1 MSFRMLVDQA
11 QLEDRIGAATLN
23 RIYADGSEDGVARPD
38 AINGLIRDGSSK
50 VLGYIGLVY
59 DVDLVDETNQAEIV
73 RLTLD
78 ACQAYA
84 AMRHPE
90 FMRSVDGYKMMIQ
103 VDKDLKALREGF
115 TNLGTKDPPEPAA
128 NHGVR
133 ISSGDPLRPDKCTPR
148 FSDNWGG
155 RGGF

>member
-1 MSFRMLVDQA
+1 MLVSQA

-23 RIYADGSEDGVARPD
+23 RIYSDGSDDGIARID
-38 AINGLIRDGSSK
+38 AIDSLRRDGSSK
-50 VLGYIGLVY
+50 VLGFIGLVY
-59 DVDLVDETNQAEIV
+59 DVDLIDEANQAEIV
-73 RLTLD
+73 RLALD
-78 ACQAYA
+78 ACHAYA

-90 FMRSVDGYKMMIQ
+90 FMRGVDGYKMMQQ
-103 VDKDLKALREGF
+103 VDKDLKALREGM
-115 TNLGTKDPPEPAA
+115 TNLGIKDPPEPAA

-133 ISSGDPLRPDKCTPR
+133 VLSGDPLCPDKFTPR